1 MRCGKKIYFAAG
13 GGIVKTVLLVLLFVL
28 LTILKVIFP
37 PGYGI
42 VGGVQEAVFGRGNNQ
57 IVSALGRS
65 LTSTDEREQL
75 RETLKYFFDTDTA
88 ERDGLPQDVYGCGCC
103 SENVC

>member
-13 GGIVKTVLLVLLFVL
+13 GGIVKPVLLVLLFVM

-37 PGYGI
+37 SEYGI
-42 VGGVQEAVFGRGNNQ
+42 IGGVQEAVFGRRNTQ
-57 IVSALGRS
+57 IVSAIGRS
-65 LTSTDEREQL
+65 LTSTVEREQL

-88 ERDGLPQDVYGCGCC
+88 ERDGVPQDVYGCGCC
-103 SENVC
+103 SDNGR